1 MKKLFIAV
9 LTFLLF
15 TSIIAGGIAA
25 DQKPVLK
32 NQIVLFQN
40 LLHFVP
46 ESIDSIKKKDIKNL
60 AVKEIT
66 TAGDFTIN
74 DRIFESLMIETLVRE
89 NNFTVVERKALDYI
103 IEEQK
108 LSLTGLIE
116 DEIEIGELL
125 NVDAYLMVTLRAI
138 RNNFL
143 QADIMVK
150 KIETGE
156 IVWKDS
162 FKGEYYTD
170 DKLAVG
176 PIFRPPFTYTTTG
189 QFDGGEH
196 LSAVSMDVETGP
208 IFGLQL
214 YGGQQL
220 PGNLSFLELSYLSAA
235 CFDFATRKGDF
246 SSETTKETVTSEY
259 DEDLEELVPFTEKKK
274 FKSYYVDYFSPSGY
288 FLVKLHPAEWFN
300 LQNDFFRIGA
310 GFGFS
315 VNMYGYNQKRWQKG
329 ENDDEWEYLG
339 EEYLFTTVISP
350 ELIATV
356 EFLPLRALSI
366 YGDCRF
372 RINERDA
379 DINGSYSVE
388 DIDRFQFTI
397 GVMYYFMK

>member
-1 MKKLFIAV
+1 MKKLTVALFA
-9 LTFLLF
+9 FLLLF
-15 TSIIAGGIAA
+15 SGIATGNAA

-46 ESIDSIKKKDIKNL
+46 ESIDSIKKKNIKNL

-66 TAGDFTIN
+66 TAGDFAIN

-108 LSLTGLIE
+108 LSLTGLLE

-125 NVDAYLMVTLRAI
+125 NVDAYLTVTLRAK

-189 QFDGGEH
+189 QFDSGEF
-196 LSAVSMDVETGP
+196 LSDVPTMPIETGP

-220 PGNLSFLELSYLSAA
+220 PGNLSFLELSFLSAV
-235 CFDFATRKGDF
+235 CWDFQARKGDF
-246 SSETTKETVTSEY
+246 TSETTKETVTSEY
-259 DEDLEELVPFTEKKK
+259 DEDLEELVPFTEQKK
-274 FKSYYVDYFSPSGY
+274 FKSYYVDYYSASFY
-288 FLVKLHPAEWFN
+288 FLAKLHP
-300 LQNDFFRIGA
+300 
-310 GFGFS
+310 S
-315 VNMYGYNQKRWQKG
+315 
-329 ENDDEWEYLG
+329 
-339 EEYLFTTVISP
+339 
-350 ELIATV
+350 
-356 EFLPLRALSI
+356 
-366 YGDCRF
+366 
-372 RINERDA
+372 
-379 DINGSYSVE
+379 
-388 DIDRFQFTI
+388 
-397 GVMYYFMK
+397 